1 MRFRRLHLAS
11 GMAMAMLLAGALAR
25 PATAQTGTLG
35 APVPITLAA
44 TAADRLIVVVMS
56 GGTQTIPNLTPN
68 AINQF
73 PTPVQIYTEW
83 NLPYFF
89 GGTLSLVAYFTN
101 PTQALTTGTANIPA
115 SRVEGRTSGT
125 DPSLLT
131 TWTPINGN
139 PVGGLGSAGGTR
151 ALWEWPGYC
160 GLLVF
165 CRQGD
170 RTDQLD
176 LRLNLVGYPTS
187 AGVYAGVLNI
197 RAVIY

>member
-1 MRFRRLHLAS
+1 MQFRRSYLAS
-11 GMAMAMLLAGALAR
+11 GMALALLLAGAFAR
-25 PATAQTGTLG
+25 RAEAQTGTLG

-44 TAADRLIVVVMS
+44 TAADRLVVVVMS
-56 GGTQTIPNLTPN
+56 GAVQTIANIVPNTV
-68 AINQF
+68 NQF
-73 PTPVQIYTEW
+73 PVPVQIYTEW

-101 PTQALTTGTANIPA
+101 PAQALTTGSANIPS
-115 SRVEGRTSGT
+115 SRVEGRTSGS

-131 TWTPINGN
+131 TWTPFNGN
-139 PVGGLGSAGGTR
+139 AVGGVGTAGGTQ
-151 ALWEWPGYC
+151 ALWQWPGYC
-160 GLLVF
+160 GLLIF

-187 AGVYAGVLNI
+187 AGTYAGVLNI

>member
-1 MRFRRLHLAS
+1 MRFRRSYLAS
-11 GMAMAMLLAGALAR
+11 GMALALLLASAFGR
-25 PATAQTGTLG
+25 PAVAQTGTLG

-44 TAADRLIVVVMS
+44 TAADRLVVVVMS
-56 GGTQTIPNLTPN
+56 GATQTILNLTPN

-83 NLPYFF
+83 NLPFFF
-89 GGTLSLVAYFTN
+89 GGTLSLVAYFSN
-101 PTQALTTGTANIPA
+101 PTQALTTGSANIPS
-115 SRVEGRTSGT
+115 SRVEGRTSGS

-131 TWTPINGN
+131 TWTPFNGN
-139 PVGGLGSAGGTR
+139 AVGGTGTAGGTQ
-151 ALWEWPGYC
+151 ALWEWNALC
-160 GLLVF
+160 GLGIF

-187 AGVYAGVLNI
+187 AGTYAGVLNI

>member
-1 MRFRRLHLAS
+1 MRFRRSYLAS
-11 GMAMAMLLAGALAR
+11 GMALGLLLASAFGRAAM
-25 PATAQTGTLG
+25 AQTGTLG

-44 TAADRLIVVVMS
+44 TAADKLVVVVLS
-56 GGTQTIPNLTPN
+56 GSVQTIASLTPN

-101 PTQALTTGTANIPA
+101 PGQALTTGTANIPS
-115 SRVEGRTSGT
+115 SRVEGLTSGS

-131 TWTPINGN
+131 TWTPFNGN
-139 PVGGLGSAGGTR
+139 AVGGVGSAGGTQ
-151 ALWEWPGYC
+151 ALWRWPGYC
-160 GLLVF
+160 GLLIF

-176 LRLNLVGYPTS
+176 LRLNLVGYPTA
-187 AGVYAGVLNI
+187 AGTYAGVLNI

>member
-1 MRFRRLHLAS
+1 MTLRRSLLAS
-11 GMAMAMLLAGALAR
+11 GVALATLLAGAFGNRA
-25 PATAQTGTLG
+25 AAQTGTLG

-44 TAADRLIVVVMS
+44 TAADRLVVVVMS

-101 PTQALTTGTANIPA
+101 PGAGAHHRHREHPGVTGRG
-115 SRVEGRTSGT
+115 SH
-125 DPSLLT
+125 
-131 TWTPINGN
+131 
-139 PVGGLGSAGGTR
+139 LGHRSIAPHHLDADQR
-151 ALWEWPGYC
+151 QRRWRRRFRRRHPALWEWPGYC
-160 GLLVF
+160 GLLIF

-187 AGVYAGVLNI
+187 AGTYAGVLNI

>member
-1 MRFRRLHLAS
+1 MGS
-11 GMAMAMLLAGALAR
+11 LLAG
-25 PATAQTGTLG
+25 PVHAQAGTLG

-44 TAADRLIVVVMS
+44 TAADKLVVVVLS
-56 GGTQTIPNLTPN
+56 GATQTIPNLTPN

-73 PTPVQIYTEW
+73 PTSVQIYTEW

-89 GGTLSLVAYFTN
+89 GGTLSLVAYFSN
-101 PTQALTTGTANIPA
+101 PTQALSTGTANIPA
-115 SRVEGRTSGT
+115 SRVEGRTSGA

-139 PVGGLGSAGGTR
+139 AVGGVGTAGGTR
-151 ALWEWPGYC
+151 ALWEWPSYC
-160 GLLVF
+160 GLLIF

-187 AGVYAGVLNI
+187 AGTYTGVLNI

>member
-1 MRFRRLHLAS
+1 MTLRRSLLAS
-11 GMAMAMLLAGALAR
+11 GVALATLLAGALGNRA
-25 PATAQTGTLG
+25 AAQTGTLG

-44 TAADRLIVVVMS
+44 TAADRLVVVVLS
-56 GGTQTIPNLTPN
+56 GATQTIPNLTPN

-89 GGTLSLVAYFTN
+89 GGTLTLVAYFTN
-101 PTQALTTGTANIPA
+101 PAQALTTGAANIPA
-115 SRVEGRTSGT
+115 SRVEGRTSGS

-131 TWTPINGN
+131 TWTPISGN

-151 ALWEWPGYC
+151 ALWEWPAYC
-160 GLLVF
+160 GLLIF

-176 LRLNLVGYPTS
+176 LRLNLVGYPTA
-187 AGVYAGVLNI
+187 AGTYAGVLNI